1 MSLLDVTDID
11 TYYGQSHVLHGISLE
26 VAAGES
32 VALLGRN
39 GAGKTTTFRSIMGLT
54 PARSGT
60 ITYQGTE
67 IQEEQPH
74 EISQSGIALVPEERN
89 IFAELSVR
97 ENVEIVAE
105 PDSDWSL
112 AEVFELFPPLQERQ
126 DAMGQQL
133 SGGEQQML
141 AVARA
146 LVTDPDLLL
155 LDEPT
160 EGLAPVIVED
170 LETIITD
177 VVDSDITVLMAEQN
191 TEFAFELAE
200 RCYLLD
206 KGQIEWEGRIEE
218 LQRREDLIDRYLSV
232 AAAGD
237 E

>member
-1 MSLLDVTDID
+1 MSLLEVSDID

-26 VAAGES
+26 VDTGES

-54 PARSGT
+54 PARNGA
-60 ITYQGTE
+60 IRYQGTE
-67 IQEEQPH
+67 IQSRQPH

-89 IFAELSVR
+89 IFADLSVR

-112 AEVFELFPPLQERQ
+112 DRVFDLFPPLRERQ

-170 LETIITD
+170 LEEIITD

-191 TEFAFELAE
+191 TEFAFELAD

-206 KGQIEWEGRIEE
+206 KGQVEWDGRIEE
-218 LQRREDLIDRYLSV
+218 LQQREDLIDKYLSV

>member
-1 MSLLDVTDID
+1 MSLLEVSNID
-11 TYYGQSHVLHGISLE
+11 TYYGQSHVLHGVSME
-26 VAAGES
+26 VDTGES

-54 PARSGT
+54 PARTGM
-60 ITYQGTE
+60 IRYQGAE
-67 IQEEQPH
+67 IQDSQPH

-89 IFAELSVR
+89 IFANLSVT
-97 ENVEIVAE
+97 ENIDIVAE

-112 AEVFELFPPLQERQ
+112 DRVFDLFPLLQERQ
-126 DAMGQQL
+126 NAMGQQL

-141 AVARA
+141 SVARA

-160 EGLAPVIVED
+160 EGLAPVIVQD
-170 LETIITD
+170 LEAIITD
-177 VVDSDITVLMAEQN
+177 VVDSDFTVLIAEQN
-191 TEFAFELAE
+191 TEFAFELAD

-206 KGQIEWEGRIEE
+206 KGQIEWDGSIDG
-218 LQRREDLIDRYLSV
+218 LQQRGDLIDRYLSV
-232 AAAGD
+232 AAAGS